1 MDLIMRKPC
10 SHFHIHIYKISDRSS
25 QSVST
30 FLQLNDWRWSLYIFD
45 FFVCVCV
52 SGKQRNA
59 AYLMMSSTSAL
70 NVLFCR
76 QVSLSN
82 CQHSGHAQAW
92 KESLSGPLPSP
103 LSQFD
108 MMNVQFPLSPHRH
121 LITIS
126 INKVCPTSVSTLQTK
141 KLTSLCNL
149 TLQHTGNNAKSRVI

>member
-1 MDLIMRKPC
+1 MRKPC
-10 SHFHIHIYKISDRSS
+10 SHFHIHIYIISDRSS

-30 FLQLNDWRWSLYIFD
+30 FLQLNDRLRSLYIFY
-45 FFVCVCV
+45 FFFFFFLFCVGQPAECSV
-52 SGKQRNA
+52 SDDEFHQRA
-59 AYLMMSSTSAL
+59 KR
-70 NVLFCR
+70 VVCR

-92 KESLSGPLPSP
+92 KESLSGPLPRP

-141 KLTSLCNL
+141 KLTSLCNP

>member
-25 QSVST
+25 QPVST
-30 FLQLNDWRWSLYIFD
+30 FLQLNASELIHLLL
-45 FFVCVCV
+45 FFFLFCVGQPAECSV
-52 SGKQRNA
+52 SDDEFHQRA
-59 AYLMMSSTSAL
+59 KR
-70 NVLFCR
+70 VVCR

-92 KESLSGPLPSP
+92 KESLSGPLPGP

-121 LITIS
+121 LITVS

-141 KLTSLCNL
+141 KLTSLCKP
-149 TLQHTGNNAKSRVI
+149 TPQHTGNNAKSRVI